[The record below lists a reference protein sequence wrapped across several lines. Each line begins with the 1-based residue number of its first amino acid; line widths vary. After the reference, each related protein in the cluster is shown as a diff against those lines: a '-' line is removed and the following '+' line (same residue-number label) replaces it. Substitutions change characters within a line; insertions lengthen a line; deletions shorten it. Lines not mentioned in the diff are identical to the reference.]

1 MSPERLV
8 VIGGDASGMTAASLA
23 KKLRPELDVV
33 ALEKGPW
40 TSYSACGIPYVIGGD
55 VDTIDELVVRTPEQ
69 HRENGIDARAMNEAT
84 AIDLDARE
92 VEVRDIDAS
101 HTYRLSFDQLIV
113 ATGATPRRPPV
124 PGFGHEKVHGVQ
136 TLDDGAHLLRH
147 AQKIGADRVVVVGA
161 GYIGLEI
168 AEAFVKRGASVTVVE
183 REPEVLPATMD
194 PDMGAAVHN
203 AMERHGIDVRTGD
216 GVEGFDGKAV
226 QTAGGP
232 IEADLV
238 VLGLGVAPNTTL
250 ANEAGIQLGAHDAIA
265 VDVRQRTSAEGVWAA
280 GDCCESFHLV
290 SHRKVHVALGTHAN
304 KQGRVVG
311 INVGGGY
318 ATFPGV
324 VGTAVTK
331 LCDTEIARTGLSERE
346 ATQVGFGYVV
356 GRIESTTRAG
366 YFPGAKPITVKI
378 LAERGGGELLG
389 AQIVGEEGAAKRI
402 DVLATALTA
411 QFTVEDFLHLDLSYA
426 PPFAPVWDPVLM
438 AARRAWDAVQQ
449 ERTSRH

>member
-1 MSPERLV
+1 MSERLV
-8 VIGGDASGMTAASLA
+8 VIGGDASGMTAATLA
-23 KKLRPELDVV
+23 KRMRPDLDVV

-55 VDTIDELVVRTPEQ
+55 VDSIDELVVRTPEQ
-69 HRENGIDARAMNEAT
+69 HQAKGIDARAMQEAT
-84 AIDLDARE
+84 AIDLDKRE
-92 VEVRDIDAS
+92 VEVRDLDEAR
-101 HTYRLSFDQLIV
+101 TYRLGFDQLIV
-113 ATGATPRRPPV
+113 ATGAVPRRPPL
-124 PGFGHEKVHGVQ
+124 PGFDDEKVHGVQ
-136 TLDDGAHLLRH
+136 TLDDGAHLLAH
-147 AQKIGADRVVVVGA
+147 ATKVGADRVVVVGA

-168 AEAFVKRGASVTVVE
+168 AEAFVKRGARVVVVE
-183 REPEVLPATMD
+183 REAEVMPATMD
-194 PDMGAAVHN
+194 PDMGATVRA

-216 GVEGFDGKAV
+216 AVEGFDGRAL
-226 QTAGGP
+226 QTGSGE
-232 IEADLV
+232 IETDLV
-238 VLGLGVAPNTTL
+238 ILGLGVAPNSKL
-250 ANEAGIQLGAHDAIA
+250 AGDAGIELGVHDAVA
-265 VDVRQRTSAEGVWAA
+265 VDVRQRTNVEGVWAA

-290 SHRKVHVALGTHAN
+290 SHRKVHVALGTVAN

-356 GRIESTTRAG
+356 GSIESTTRAG
-366 YFPGAKPITVKI
+366 YFPGAKPLTVKV

-402 DVLATALTA
+402 DVLATAITA
-411 QFTVEDFLHLDLSYA
+411 GFTVEGLLHLDLSYA

-438 AARRAWDAVQQ
+438 AARKAWDAVQR
-449 ERTSRH
+449 ERTTRG